1 MQMIASHLDNNS
13 MLLVRK
19 TAKAVFNVA
28 SGRRWPG
35 ASQAFSETIP
45 NGFIGETVFY
55 LYTRGTSGMNLL
67 LYPVTE
73 YLSK

>member
-28 SGRRWPG
+28 SG
-35 ASQAFSETIP
+35 
-45 NGFIGETVFY
+45 Y
-55 LYTRGTSGMNLL
+55 LYCL
-67 LYPVTE
+67 PFFD
-73 YLSK
+73 

>member
-1 MQMIASHLDNNS
+1 MQMIASHLDNS

-28 SGRRWPG
+28 SGHRWPG

-45 NGFIGETVFY
+45 ILFCPLIGLCLFIYIVC
-55 LYTRGTSGMNLL
+55 
-67 LYPVTE
+67 
-73 YLSK
+73 LSSINSF